1 MQNQNGKVGLVLF
14 WVGAVYIVV
23 VAGLGGW
30 GEPPLIARLNEVLNL
45 GMIPFFLWAF
55 SVPLGAILVGT
66 GALIQVEAKRSHI
79 AVFAI
84 GLFLTVLFFDILV
97 RGFLM
102 ATDTHSPVWF
112 GLAGA
117 LMLLLF
123 LAITWFWAERRRTL
137 TDAEK
142 PAADLQLVGIVFF
155 MMATWFMCAAFSTQF
170 SEDLTSFTPRSPVNV
185 VIYLVLGWLFM
196 FLSQYKARV
205 VSVEEEPISEPEVSF
220 G

>member
-1 MQNQNGKVGLVLF
+1 MQKQKSKVGLVLF

-30 GEPPLIARLNEVLNL
+30 GEPPIIARLSEGLNL
-45 GMIPFFLWAF
+45 GLIPFFLWAF
-55 SVPLGAILVGT
+55 SVPLGAILMGT
-66 GALIQVEAKRSHI
+66 GALIQAKAKRSHI

-84 GLFLTVLFFDILV
+84 GLILAV
-97 RGFLM
+97 FSFNIIVTGFLM
-102 ATDTHSPVWF
+102 ATDAHFPALF
-112 GLAGA
+112 GVAGA

-123 LAITWFWAERRRTL
+123 LAITWFWADRRRTL
-137 TDAEK
+137 ADAEK

-155 MMATWFMCAAFSTQF
+155 LMATWFMCAAFSTQF
-170 SEDLTSFTPRSPVNV
+170 SEDLRSFTPRSPVV
-185 VIYLVLGWLFM
+185 VLIYLVLGWLFM
-196 FLSQYKARV
+196 FLSQYKARE

>member
-23 VAGLGGW
+23 VAGLGGR
-30 GEPPLIARLNEVLNL
+30 GEPPIIARIGEALNL
-45 GMIPFFLWAF
+45 GLVPGFLWAF
-55 SVPLGAILVGT
+55 SVPLGAILAGT
-66 GALIQVEAKRSHI
+66 GLLIQAKAKRSHI

-84 GLFLTVLFFDILV
+84 GLFLAVLFVDILV
-97 RGFLM
+97 RGYFI
-102 ATDTHSPVWF
+102 ATDAHYPALF

-123 LAITWFWAERRRTL
+123 LAIMWFWGGRRRTL

-142 PAADLQLVGIVFF
+142 PAADLQLVGIIFF
-155 MMATWFMCAAFSTQF
+155 MIATWFMCGAFSTQF
-170 SEDLTSFTPRSPVNV
+170 SEDLTSFTPRSPVDILIN
-185 VIYLVLGWLFM
+185 LVLGWLFL

-205 VSVEEEPISEPEVSF
+205 VSVEEEPISEPDVSY

>member
-1 MQNQNGKVGLVLF
+1 MQKQNSKVGLVLF

-30 GEPPLIARLNEVLNL
+30 GEPPLIARLSEALNL
-45 GMIPFFLWAF
+45 GLIPFFLWAF

-66 GALIQVEAKRSHI
+66 GVLIQAEAKRSHI
-79 AVFAI
+79 TVFAI
-84 GLFLTVLFFDILV
+84 GLFLTVLFVDILV

-102 ATDTHSPVWF
+102 ATDAHNSALF
-112 GLAGA
+112 GVAGA

-123 LAITWFWAERRRTL
+123 LAITWFWLDRRRAL

-170 SEDLTSFTPRSPVNV
+170 SEDLTRFTPRSPVNI
-185 VIYLVLGWLFM
+185 VIYLVLGWLFL
-196 FLSQYKARV
+196 FLSQYKARE

>member
-1 MQNQNGKVGLVLF
+1 MQKQKSKVGLVLF

-30 GEPPLIARLNEVLNL
+30 GEPPIIARLSEGLNL
-45 GMIPFFLWAF
+45 GLIPFFLWAF
-55 SVPLGAILVGT
+55 SVPLGAILMGT
-66 GALIQVEAKRSHI
+66 GALIQAKAKRSHI

-84 GLFLTVLFFDILV
+84 GLILAV
-97 RGFLM
+97 FSFNIIVTGFLM
-102 ATDTHSPVWF
+102 ATDAHFPALF
-112 GLAGA
+112 GVAGA

-123 LAITWFWAERRRTL
+123 LAITWFWLDRRRTL

-142 PAADLQLVGIVFF
+142 PAADLQLVGFVFF
-155 MMATWFMCAAFSTQF
+155 MMATWFLCAAISTQF

-185 VIYLVLGWLFM
+185 LIYLVLGWLFL
-196 FLSQYKARV
+196 FLGQYKARE